1 MSSVGTVAQW
11 HSGTVGGMS
20 VRTTFEFIK
29 WFRFAVIVD
38 TNNYISTLNKKN
50 VNNSILFYLKTS
62 QENVKVVDELQKTK
76 INL

>member
-1 MSSVGTVAQW
+1 
-11 HSGTVGGMS
+11 MS

-29 WFRFAVIVD
+29 WFRFTVIVD